1 MIEPIIIEINNDRAI
16 LIKKHHKVSR
26 LSVYYGSFY
35 DGLGKKFNK
44 LTYITSYDSYEEL
57 EADLGGLLQFIEYSE
72 SEEQYDKNVS
82 R

>member
-1 MIEPIIIEINNDRAI
+1 MIEPIIIEIDNDRAI
-16 LIKKHHKVSR
+16 VIKKHHKVSR

-57 EADLGGLLQFIEYSE
+57 EAGGLLLFIEYSE
-72 SEEQYDKNVS
+72 SEEQYDKDVS